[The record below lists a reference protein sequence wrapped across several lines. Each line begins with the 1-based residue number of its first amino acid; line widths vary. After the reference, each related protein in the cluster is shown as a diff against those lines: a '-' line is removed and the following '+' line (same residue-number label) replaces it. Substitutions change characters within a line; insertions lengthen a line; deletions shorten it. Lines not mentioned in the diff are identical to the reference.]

1 MGFAF
6 TYLLTAALINGLMSY
21 LLSGKP
27 PEGWDWIFARVD
39 GENPDGSPRRITN
52 MSYLREVPMLL
63 KHVQEHGGNILAGA
77 GEMLWTKLMFE
88 PLKEAWENRDY
99 YGYNI
104 RDENAPWY
112 KQVWQTI
119 AFGFKDLMPISITG
133 SQRAL
138 DTGGTWSKDVVLAV
152 LGFGPAPA
160 YAEKSAIQNRISHL
174 YNEHVAP
181 QSRTYQEGE
190 VSHEKM
196 RARTRLL
203 QALHSKDPEAIK
215 QAKAE
220 AIKAGYSAEAV
231 GKIGTVPSDVFLF
244 SKLPEAD
251 QQAIL
256 RQANKDEFE
265 RYIGHAHMKLRVPM
279 RQERAGKRTEAP
291 APPPPPSSAPA
302 TVAPAPRPATP
313 PPSPRPTSPPPP
325 AQAEP
330 WPPIPP
336 PTMGDFH
343 IR

>member
-1 MGFAF
+1 
-6 TYLLTAALINGLMSY
+6 
-21 LLSGKP
+21 
-27 PEGWDWIFARVD
+27 
-39 GENPDGSPRRITN
+39 
-52 MSYLREVPMLL
+52 
-63 KHVQEHGGNILAGA
+63 
-77 GEMLWTKLMFE
+77 MLWTKLIFE
-88 PLKEAWENRDY
+88 PFKEIWENRDY

-119 AFGFKDLMPISITG
+119 VHGFGDLKPISI
-133 SQRAL
+133 SSAERSL
-138 DTGGTWSKDVVLAV
+138 DTGGTWSKDAVLAV
-152 LGFGPAPA
+152 LGFFPAPA

-190 VSHEKM
+190 VSQEKM

-203 QALHSKDPEAIK
+203 QALHSKDPEAIR
-215 QAKAE
+215 QAKAD

-279 RQERAGKRTEAP
+279 RQERAGKQAEAP
-291 APPPPPSSAPA
+291 APASPPSSAPPA

-313 PPSPRPTSPPPP
+313 PPSPRSPPSPP
-325 AQAEP
+325 AQA
-330 WPPIPP
+330 WPPVQP
-336 PTMGDFH
+336 PTFGDL
-343 IR
+343 RLR